1 MYKHINI
8 YVNKHENFKLLF
20 NIKENNASY
29 VLQKKKNVYFAI
41 IIIIIKNNS
50 LFLFYLK

>member
-29 VLQKKKNVYFAI
+29 VLQKEKKCIFC
-41 IIIIIKNNS
+41 NNNNNNNIN
-50 LFLFYLK
+50 KE